1 MEKGHL
7 VNVIIPC
14 YQAEKFVSEAIESVL
29 SQTYSNV
36 EIIAID
42 DGSTDKTLPILKEYE
57 GLITILQHPGGV
69 NRGVS
74 FARKLGVDHA
84 KGKYIAFLDADDY
97 FEPTK
102 IAAQV
107 DALEKNHESV
117 LCHTAINLICNQDN
131 HFDYEG
137 HFKISIENEVY
148 DLKKTSSYLTSNR
161 ICNSSVVINSR
172 VLKTIPYYGEQLFQ
186 FEDWIMWTLAAE
198 YGKFL
203 YISDKLTNYR
213 FHKESSTSA
222 VSESRAKNVYS
233 HIEFYL
239 TLLTKPVSRNVKYKC
254 AYMILKKLESLC
266 KVYESSAD
274 NDTDMPKKCGSLS
287 IPFLVSSIKFFINK
301 ANMMRKIT
309 KPLRKS

>member
-1 MEKGHL
+1 MPKLPL
-7 VNVIIPC
+7 VSVIIPC
-14 YQAEKFVSEAIESVL
+14 YQAEKYVRAAIDSVV
-29 SQTYSNV
+29 SQTYGNL
-36 EIIAID
+36 EILAID
-42 DGSTDKTLPILKEYE
+42 DGSTDSTLSVLNEYA
-57 GLITILQHPGGV
+57 GVVTILQHPRSV

-74 FARKLGVDHA
+74 LSRKVGVDHA
-84 KGKYIAFLDADDY
+84 RGEYIAFLDADDY

-102 IAAQV
+102 IAVQV
-107 DALEKNHESV
+107 DALEKNHKSV
-117 LCHTAINLICNQDN
+117 LCHTAINLICDQDN

-137 HFKISIENEVY
+137 HFKISIVNEVY

-186 FEDWIMWTLAAE
+186 FEDWITWTLAAE

-222 VSESRAKNVYS
+222 VSESRVKNIYS

-239 TLLTKPVSRNVKYKC
+239 TLLTKPVSRNVRYKC
-254 AYMILKKLESLC
+254 AHMILKKLESLC
-266 KVYESSAD
+266 RVYESSVSNHA
-274 NDTDMPKKCGSLS
+274 DMPKKCGSLS
-287 IPFLVSSIKFFINK
+287 IPFLVSSIKLFFNNK
-301 ANMMRKIT
+301 HMMKKRI
-309 KPLRKS
+309 KPLKKS